1 MKRTAVAAA
10 VLTAAFAAPAAAQE
24 VILGLGYSD
33 FSRAGAEDGALASVE
48 YMHRPFYEGRVLSA
62 RVGAAFDVQDSGDV
76 FFGAGVSG
84 VWDLRRDWFV
94 EASVMPGVY
103 SESVDLN
110 DLGSTFEIR
119 SQLAVGKRFLNGR
132 ALSLALSHK
141 SNASTAN
148 DNPGVDTV
156 TLRYH
161 IPLDG

>member
-1 MKRTAVAAA
+1 MKRTAIVAVAMFAA
-10 VLTAAFAAPAAAQE
+10 VSAPVMAQE
-24 VILGLGYSD
+24 VVLGLGYSD
-33 FSRAGAEDGALASVE
+33 FSRDGAEDSALASVE
-48 YMHRPFYEGRVLSA
+48 YMHQPFHEGRILSA
-62 RVGAAFDVQDSGDV
+62 RVGAALEVQETGDV

-84 VWDLRRDWFV
+84 VWDLRQDWFV

-103 SESVDLN
+103 AESVDLN

-141 SNASTAN
+141 SNASTG
-148 DNPGVDTV
+148 DSNPGVNTLS
-156 TLRYH
+156 LRYH